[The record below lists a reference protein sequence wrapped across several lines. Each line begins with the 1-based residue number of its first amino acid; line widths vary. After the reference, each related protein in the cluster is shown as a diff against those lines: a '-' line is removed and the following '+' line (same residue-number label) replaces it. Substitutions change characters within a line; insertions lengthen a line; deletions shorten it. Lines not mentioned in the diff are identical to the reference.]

1 MERVLQHQVVR
12 IAPPAGGT
20 LNQFD
25 SLPRTPFLSG
35 VREGV
40 LVAVAAVKTHVK
52 TRRIDLHVPR
62 NGSGEPARARSPENA
77 TKVH

>member
-25 SLPRTPFLSG
+25 SLPRTPFLAFGRGCLLQS
-35 VREGV
+35 
-40 LVAVAAVKTHVK
+40 
-52 TRRIDLHVPR
+52 RR
-62 NGSGEPARARSPENA
+62 
-77 TKVH
+77 